1 MSVIKFIIFV
11 MVFIFVVV
19 SFTLYRNDANL
30 FQAPGIG
37 QRLSIFLRTNMAET
51 SDDHMFEEL
60 RTPVFGIG
68 AESLQKHVM
77 KAALRLRWDV
87 VSHDTENQSMNMIVR
102 SPVLLFEDDV
112 FVQVQFIDTN
122 KSSLFIRSSSRKG
135 KADFAAN
142 VGHIQ
147 ALISQLK
154 NK

>member
-1 MSVIKFIIFV
+1 MAVMKFILFV
-11 MVFIFVVV
+11 MVLILVLA
-19 SFTLYRNDANL
+19 SFTLYRNNANL

-37 QRLSIFLRTNMAET
+37 QRLSIFLKTNTAET
-51 SDDHMFEEL
+51 SDEHVLEEL

-87 VSHDTENQSMNMIVR
+87 VAHDTENQSMNMIVR

-112 FVQVQFIDTN
+112 FVQVKFIDTN
-122 KSSLFIRSSSRKG
+122 KSSLYIRSSSRKG
-135 KADFAAN
+135 GADFAAN
-142 VGHIQ
+142 SGHIQ
-147 ALISQLK
+147 TLIAQLK

>member
-1 MSVIKFIIFV
+1 MSAMKFILFV
-11 MVFIFVVV
+11 IVLILILT
-19 SFTLYRNDANL
+19 SFTLYRNNANL

-37 QRLSIFLRTNMAET
+37 QRLSIFMKTNTAET
-51 SDDHMFEEL
+51 SDDHVLEEL

-112 FVQVQFIDTN
+112 FVQVQFIDIN

-135 KADFAAN
+135 KGDFAAN
-142 VGHIQ
+142 SGHIQ
-147 ALISQLK
+147 TLIAQLK